1 MDSISEVTLK
11 SSNLNS
17 AVPLIVILN
26 RLFKRSVLTNEDIQK
41 LGIKLAFS
49 QELVNIF
56 NFSSIIFK
64 KSETVNKIMKL
75 KLQILL

>member
-41 LGIKLAFS
+41 LGIKLAGGFLIYKPLAKVAS
-49 QELVNIF
+49 REF
-56 NFSSIIFK
+56 
-64 KSETVNKIMKL
+64 
-75 KLQILL
+75 